1 MIDTN
6 PNYKRLAKILNKT
19 RKSLTQT
26 CYELG
31 IDIDEIEDYILVS
44 IIDQCSHCN
53 IWSQQLVQDLDD
65 NPICPTCVRLT
76 GL

>member
-1 MIDTN
+1 MTDIN
-6 PNYKRLAKILNKT
+6 LNYKRLAKVLNKT

-26 CYELG
+26 CYDLG
-31 IDIDEIEDYILVS
+31 IDIDEVEDYILVS

-53 IWSQQLVQDLDD
+53 IWSQQLIKDLDD
-65 NPICPTCVRLT
+65 NPVCPVCVRLT

>member
-1 MIDTN
+1 MTDISL
-6 PNYKRLAKILNKT
+6 NYKRLARTLNKT

-26 CYELG
+26 CHELG
-31 IDIDEIEDYILVS
+31 LDVDDIEDHILMS

-53 IWSQQLVQDLDD
+53 IWSQQLVLDLDE
-65 NPICPTCVRLT
+65 NPVCPVCVRLT

>member
-1 MIDTN
+1 MTDISL
-6 PNYKRLAKILNKT
+6 NYKRLAKVLNKT

-26 CYELG
+26 CYELN
-31 IDIDEIEDYILVS
+31 IDLDTMEDHILTTL
-44 IIDQCSHCN
+44 IDQCSHCN
-53 IWSQQLVQDLDD
+53 IWSQQLIKDLDE

>member
-1 MIDTN
+1 MSETSST
-6 PNYKRLAKILNKT
+6 YKRLAKALNKT

-31 IDIDEIEDYILVS
+31 IDIDEIEDHVLVS

-53 IWSQQLVQDLDD
+53 IWSQQLTLDLDD
-65 NPICPTCVRLT
+65 NPICPVCLRLT
-76 GL
+76 GR

>member
-1 MIDTN
+1 MLEV
-6 PNYKRLAKILNKT
+6 PSNYKRLAKVLNKT

-31 IDIDEIEDYILVS
+31 IDIDEIEDHILMNV
-44 IIDQCSHCN
+44 IDQCSHCN
-53 IWSQQLVQDLDD
+53 IWSQQLVLDLDQ
-65 NPICPTCVRLT
+65 NPVCPVCVRLT

>member
-1 MIDTN
+1 MTDIN

-26 CYELG
+26 CYDLG
-31 IDIDEIEDYILVS
+31 IDIDEIEDHVLMS

-53 IWSQQLVQDLDD
+53 IWSQQLIQDLDD

>member
-1 MIDTN
+1 MTDIS

-31 IDIDEIEDYILVS
+31 IDVDTIEDHILVS
-44 IIDQCSHCN
+44 IVDQCSHCN
-53 IWSQQLVQDLDD
+53 IWSQQLVKDLDD
-65 NPICPTCVRLT
+65 NPVCPVCVRLT

>member
-1 MIDTN
+1 MIDIS
-6 PNYKRLAKILNKT
+6 PNYKRLAKVLNKT

-26 CYELG
+26 CYDLG
-31 IDIDEIEDYILVS
+31 IDIDDIEDHILVEV
-44 IIDQCSHCN
+44 IDQCSHCN

-65 NPICPTCVRLT
+65 NPVCPVCVRLT

>member
-1 MIDTN
+1 MTDISL
-6 PNYKRLAKILNKT
+6 NYKRLARVLNKT

-26 CYELG
+26 CYDLG
-31 IDIDEIEDYILVS
+31 IDVDDIEDHLLMQV
-44 IIDQCSHCN
+44 IDQCSHCN

-65 NPICPTCVRLT
+65 NPVCPVCVRLT

>member
-1 MIDTN
+1 MTDIN

-26 CYELG
+26 CYDLG
-31 IDIDEIEDYILVS
+31 IDIDEIEDHVLVS

-53 IWSQQLVQDLDD
+53 IWSQQLIQDLDD
-65 NPICPTCVRLT
+65 NPICPICVRLT